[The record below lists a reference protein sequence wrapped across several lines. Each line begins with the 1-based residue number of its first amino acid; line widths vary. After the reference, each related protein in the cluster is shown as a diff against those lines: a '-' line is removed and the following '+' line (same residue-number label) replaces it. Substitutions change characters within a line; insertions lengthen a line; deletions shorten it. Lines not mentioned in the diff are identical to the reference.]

1 MSVVTFV
8 YDDVEMDVHYYV
20 DEDERG
26 PSIVVDAVYIKG
38 VEVYNLLHERL
49 HEELQQAC
57 RDNEINMEDEYHE
70 RQYDQRKEDG
80 YL

>member
-57 RDNEINMEDEYHE
+57 KDNEINMEDEYHE